1 MKKTLLF
8 TIFTLIAFWG
18 YGQWTIVE
26 EDHFDDFP
34 TGFEKSGFGSGG
46 YGAEGGGESDK
57 CAYVKKPATTDYVS
71 KKIKLSVGCKYRF
84 SYMMKRAKSKTCGV
98 TLKYEID
105 AGTGGTDA
113 SAEIIPPKKAGS
125 AAGDRFTSEEIIG
138 DGNDYYLKAVVT
150 NGNGSKDVRLRIDG
164 FRVEKQPLIQSVSI
178 SNPGNC
184 NNNETPNDDS
194 DDYYTA
200 DVTVT
205 YSDAPTSGDLYIS
218 GAGIVGGNT
227 SSGTFGASSTTI
239 TGVQLRANSS
249 DFEITAQFGTDSDC
263 PFVTTIGGVA
273 PCSEPMPINLIS
285 FDANAENDKVNI
297 KWETLSEENNDYFAV
312 EWSTD
317 GVDFTEL
324 AKVNS
329 LGYSREEAEYSYTHT
344 NPAKGYNYYRLAQY
358 DKDGRSQKFEVVSVL
373 FEQKV
378 DSKIYINPNIVY
390 SNLKIEFSSP
400 VVNGRLHIYDTQ
412 GKLMNSFVLA
422 SGIDVFNFDVSS
434 LPTGQYVVK
443 YLDNNK
449 MITER
454 FLKK

>member
-1 MKKTLLF
+1 MMKKTLLF
-8 TIFTLIAFWG
+8 TIFTLITFWG
-18 YGQWTIVE
+18 YGQWIIVE
-26 EDHFDDFP
+26 EDHFDNFP
-34 TGFEKSGFGSGG
+34 AGFEQNGFDDLG
-46 YGAEGGGESDK
+46 YGAEEGGSSDK

-71 KKIKLSVGCKYRF
+71 KKIKLSEGCKYRF
-84 SYMMKRAKSKTCGV
+84 SYMMKRANTATCGV
-98 TLKYEID
+98 TFKYEINT
-105 AGTGGTDA
+105 GTEGTEVL
-113 SAEIIPPKKAGS
+113 SEVIPPKRAGG

-138 DGNDYYLKAVVT
+138 DGNEYYLKAVVT
-150 NGNGSKDVRLRIDG
+150 TGNTNDVKLRIDG
-164 FRVEKQPLIQSVSI
+164 FMLEKHPLIQSISI
-178 SNPGNC
+178 SNAGDC

-205 YSDAPTSGDLYIS
+205 YSDAPTSGDLHIS
-218 GAGIVGGNT
+218 GEGIVGGNT
-227 SSGTFGASSTTI
+227 SSSTFGASSTTI
-239 TGVQLRANSS
+239 IGVQLSANSS

-263 PFVTTIGGVA
+263 PFVTTVGGVA
-273 PCSEPMPINLIS
+273 PCSEPMPINLVS
-285 FDANAENDKVNI
+285 FDASAENDKVNI

-312 EWSTD
+312 EWSAD

-329 LGYSREEAEYSYTHT
+329 LGYSREKAEYSYTHT
-344 NPAKGYNYYRLAQY
+344 NPVRGHNYYRLAQY
-358 DKDGRSQKFEVVSVL
+358 DKDGRSQKFEVISVL

-400 VVNGRLHIYDTQ
+400 VANGRLHIYDTQ